1 MQICSLCQTSA
12 PDSATNCPKCNADL
26 SEFSENA
33 QALKRMLENERIKYI
48 RITVAHDA
56 CPACKAAEGTY
67 PKEKVPHLPIEGC
80 SHELGCRCHYSPV
93 LDVLYP

>member
-12 PDSATNCPKCNADL
+12 PDTAIYCPKCNADL
-26 SEFSENA
+26 REYSENA
-33 QALKRMLENERIKYI
+33 QALKRMLENDRIKYI
-48 RITVAHDA
+48 RLTVSSDS

-67 PKEKVPHLPIEGC
+67 PKDQVPRLPIEGC
-80 SHELGCRCHYSPV
+80 SHELGCRCHYTPA